1 MITSAY
7 ALIVIALITIYFG
20 DPIRSSEI
28 PATTDDDPIAVLA
41 IGQSNMVGRYGPA
54 ETVMANSVK
63 VWTGSEWVAAVLGQ
77 PPFMRDRV
85 TNGVA
90 NNLSFVFAEQLA
102 EASQCEV
109 RLVLLASDGK
119 RIEYFL
125 PNFILERND
134 WENHQESTR
143 FGGSLA
149 EEIFGTNGTAA
160 TALDDINIS
169 HFDVVLVHQGE
180 ANFAPQAE
188 YPWVYENKVIALL
201 EEMVRRDIVSNSTQ
215 FLFGHINPDYY
226 FSREHRIALE
236 SLEYEN
242 LSVIEWAGIEDV
254 GSVDGNGDPHAT
266 GRGLQALGE
275 RYYETFQRHSSPSCA
290 QE

>member
-1 MITSAY
+1 MIVY
-7 ALIVIALITIYFG
+7 NYIIIAFSLITYHLY
-20 DPIRSSEI
+20 DPINSTEV
-28 PATTDDDPIAVLA
+28 PATSIDEPIAVLA

-54 ETVMANSVK
+54 ETVMADSVK
-63 VWTGSEWVAAVLGQ
+63 VWTSSDWVTAVLGQ
-77 PPFMRDRV
+77 PPFMRDRD

-90 NNLSFVFAEQLA
+90 NNLAFVFAEQLA

-125 PNFILERND
+125 PNFILDEND

-143 FGGSLA
+143 FGVSLA
-149 EEIFGTNGTAA
+149 EEIFGTHGTAA
-160 TALDDINIS
+160 TALDDINAS

-188 YPWVYENKVIALL
+188 YPWVYQDKVVSLL
-201 EEMVRRDIVSNSTQ
+201 DELVRRDVVSDSTQ
-215 FLFGHINPDYY
+215 FLLGHINPDYY
-226 FSREHRIALE
+226 FSREHRTALE

-254 GSVDGNGDPHAT
+254 GSVEGTGDAHAT
-266 GRGLQALGE
+266 GIGLQVLGE
-275 RYYETFQRHSSPSCA
+275 RYYESFQRHSNPNCA